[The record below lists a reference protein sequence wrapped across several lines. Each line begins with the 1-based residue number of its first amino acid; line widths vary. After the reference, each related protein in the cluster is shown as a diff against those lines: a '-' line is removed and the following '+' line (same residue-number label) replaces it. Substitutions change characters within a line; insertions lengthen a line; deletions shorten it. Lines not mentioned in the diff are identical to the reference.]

1 MKNIIAAV
9 SMAALALTGSLM
21 AHAQETMTATHL
33 KGTVTLPI
41 APKRVVVLDYSTL
54 DTMQALGV
62 EAEIALSKQL
72 CPSFISKYKDAK
84 YTDVGGLKQFNL
96 ETVNAFK
103 PDCIII
109 SGRQADYYD
118 ELSKIAPV
126 YVINRMDKE
135 PLTAALDDIK
145 LIGQLF
151 QKEEA
156 AQAIVT
162 KIEAAIARTNA
173 KAKASKKKALV
184 VLTNDGKIMAY
195 GSGSRFGMVHDALGL
210 EQVDT
215 HIKTTG
221 NHGQQVNYEYIAL
234 KNPDIIYVVDR
245 SIAIG
250 QDSKSVKLVSNKL
263 VTRTKAAKND
273 CIIQLTPAIWYL
285 TGGGATATM
294 TMVEEIEKGIDQAS
308 K

>member
-9 SMAALALTGSLM
+9 SMAALALSGSLM
-21 AHAQETMTATHL
+21 ANAQESITATHL
-33 KGTVTLPI
+33 KGEVTLLV
-41 APKRVVVLDYSTL
+41 APKRLVVLDYSTL

-72 CPSFISKYKDAK
+72 CPEFISKYKGEQF
-84 YTDVGGLKQFNL
+84 TDVGGIKQFNL

-126 YVINRMDKE
+126 YVINRMEKD
-135 PLTAALDDIK
+135 PLVAALDDIK
-145 LIGQLF
+145 FVGQLF

-162 KIEAAIARTNA
+162 KIEEAIARTNA
-173 KAKASKKKALV
+173 KAKSSDKKALV
-184 VLTNDGKIMAY
+184 VLTNDGKISAY
-195 GSGSRFGMVHDALGL
+195 GSGSRFGMVHDVLGL
-210 EQVDT
+210 AQVDT
-215 HIKTTG
+215 EIKTTG

-234 KNPDIIYVVDR
+234 KNPDILYVVDR
-245 SIAIG
+245 SVAIG
-250 QDSKSVKLVSNKL
+250 QDSKATKLLSNKL
-263 VTRTKAAKND
+263 VSRTKAAQND
-273 CIIQLTPAIWYL
+273 AVIMLTPAIWYL

-294 TMVEEIEKGIDQAS
+294 TMVEEIEKGLDAAS